1 MRLDAFVAHH
11 VPRCGRRSA
20 AALCAAGD
28 VTVDGRRRSK
38 GAALVPNATVVVR
51 VRTAHGRAPE
61 FGAGLVV
68 VLERD
73 DLVIVDKPAGQPTA
87 PRTPH
92 ERGTLVN
99 ALLGRYPDLLDVGF
113 GGLEPGIVHRLDNQT
128 SGLVIA
134 ARCPQ
139 AFTRLR
145 AAITAELLDKRYLA
159 VVEDR
164 ALPPVGE
171 VTAPVVPTSGAGGPR
186 ARRPDGSRG
195 ARVASGD
202 DALSGRRPRG
212 WARPARGRGAA
223 GGAPPDPRSPR
234 QRRPPDRGDAVYGGA
249 AHRRSARVTPCTRAS
264 CAGTATRSSPPSP
277 RPAPLPPELA
287 GSGHGARRWAD
298 DAAAAPRSNR
308 SRVLRRAVEPER
320 LREAEHHVHVLQR
333 GARLALHQV
342 VDVAYHAERP
352 RSLVAGDG
360 HQDPLEPGTSLVPPA
375 R

>member
-11 VPRCGRRSA
+11 VPALSRRSA

-51 VRTAHGRAPE
+51 VPDRARPAPE

-171 VTAPVVPTSGAGGPR
+171 VTAPVVPHERSARRVRGVPMDRAVPGSRPVTTRYRVVARAGGLALLEVE
-186 ARRPDGSRG
+186 ARRA
-195 ARVASGD
+195 ARHQIRAHLAS
-202 DALSGRRPRG
+202 
-212 WARPARGRGAA
+212 A
-223 GGAPPDPRSPR
+223 GHPIV
-234 QRRPPDRGDAVYGGA
+234 GDAVYGGA
-249 AHRRSARVTPCTRAS
+249 AHPTLGARHALHASLVRWDGDAVVAAFSAA
-264 CAGTATRSSPPSP
+264 
-277 RPAPLPPELA
+277 APLPPELA
-287 GSGHGARRWAD
+287 ALGPWGSTMG
-298 DAAAAPRSNR
+298 
-308 SRVLRRAVEPER
+308 
-320 LREAEHHVHVLQR
+320 
-333 GARLALHQV
+333 
-342 VDVAYHAERP
+342 
-352 RSLVAGDG
+352 
-360 HQDPLEPGTSLVPPA
+360 
-375 R
+375 